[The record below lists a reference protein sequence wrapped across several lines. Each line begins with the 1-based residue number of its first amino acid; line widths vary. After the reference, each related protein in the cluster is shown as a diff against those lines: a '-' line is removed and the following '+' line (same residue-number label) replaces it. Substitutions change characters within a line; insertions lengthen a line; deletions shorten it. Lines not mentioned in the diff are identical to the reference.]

1 MIAFV
6 TKTFTIN
13 IVIFVNHHRSGNHP
27 NLMIHLSF
35 ESFIVNQ
42 SGEVVE
48 SPPSDFKDDFKDAFI
63 ALVSRKLPDNVDGLK
78 VCLTAQWPCTKLD
91 HILQGLYDLKRKRW
105 GLIECIDKFI
115 L

>member
-48 SPPSDFKDDFKDAFI
+48 SPPADFKDDFKDEVDAYI
-63 ALVSRKLPDNVDGLK
+63 ALVSRKLPDNVNGLK
-78 VCLTAQWPCTKLD
+78 VCLTAQWPCTKVD
-91 HILQGLYDLKRKRW
+91 HIL
-105 GLIECIDKFI
+105 
-115 L
+115 